1 MDDEKL
7 ISAVQ
12 MRPCIFDKADKNRF
26 NRDLIAAAWQNI
38 AKEVGGDGEFISVIT
53 CLNTK
58 NTQTP
63 FRTPNFRSSTHN
75 HFSSCLRMRARECMK
90 GW

>member
-58 NTQTP
+58 NTHTP
-63 FRTPNFRSSTHN
+63 FRTQ
-75 HFSSCLRMRARECMK
+75 FSIFYTQPLLKLSANARA
-90 GW
+90 